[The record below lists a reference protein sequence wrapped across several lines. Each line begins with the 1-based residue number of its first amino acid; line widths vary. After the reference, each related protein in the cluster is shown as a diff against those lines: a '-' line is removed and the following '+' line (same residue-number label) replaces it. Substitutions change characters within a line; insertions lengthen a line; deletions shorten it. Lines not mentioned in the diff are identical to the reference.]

1 LGNTTS
7 TARLLKDSSD
17 GEADLLPGVRKQKIG
32 DRVSDDRPRVFYG
45 WWVVLTAALGLC
57 LGSASIMTF
66 SFSVFLKPLSQE
78 FHSGRGAISLAY
90 TLFNLTT
97 GISVLLAGRMVD
109 RFGARKV
116 IAVCAVMFAVILLS
130 NRIVSGKISELYVF
144 YVALGLFAPGM
155 GPLPYSEVVSH
166 WFDRHRGLALGLM
179 MFGLGTGAMIMPSV
193 AQRLIAM
200 FGWRVGYVA
209 YGLAVLLIPVP
220 IVGVFL
226 RERPEKMGLLPD
238 GDAHIRTAKLD
249 EGVRRPGLSW
259 REARHGWTFWI
270 MACAF
275 CLSGASV
282 QGCVVHMSAMLT
294 DRGSTAQTAALASSV
309 LGAALLIGRVGS
321 GYLLDRL
328 FATLV
333 AAFFFGVAAIGIA
346 LLGISTTPLVAF
358 VAAFLVGLGVGAEAD
373 LIAYMTSRYFG
384 LRSFGEIYSYAWAAF
399 VLSGAL
405 GVYLLGVGFD
415 ARGSY
420 FLPLAA
426 FLVATLAAVALIT
439 RLGPYRFCARSPNEF
454 VPEQTTSCP
463 ES

>member
-1 LGNTTS
+1 
-7 TARLLKDSSD
+7 
-17 GEADLLPGVRKQKIG
+17 
-32 DRVSDDRPRVFYG
+32 VFYG
-45 WWVVLTAALGLC
+45 WWVVLTAALGLF

-66 SFSVFLKPLSQE
+66 SFSVFLKPLIQE

-97 GISVLLAGRMVD
+97 GMSVLVAGRMVD

-144 YVALGLFAPGM
+144 YVALGLFAPGIS
-155 GPLPYSEVVSH
+155 PLPYSEVVSH

-200 FGWRVGYVA
+200 FGWRLAYVA
-209 YGLAVLLIPVP
+209 YGLAVLLISVP

-238 GDAHIRTAKLD
+238 GAAHIRTAKPD
-249 EGVRRPGLSW
+249 EHIRPGLSW
-259 REARHGWTFWI
+259 REARHGRTFWI

-328 FATLV
+328 FAPLV
-333 AAFFFGVAAIGIA
+333 AAFFFCVAAIGIA
-346 LLGISTTPLVAF
+346 LLGISTAPLVAF
-358 VAAFLVGLGVGAEAD
+358 VAAFLIGLGVGAEAD

-405 GVYLLGVGFD
+405 GAYLLGIGFD

-420 FLPLAA
+420 FIPLAA
-426 FLVATLAAVALIT
+426 FFIATLAAVLLIT
-439 RLGPYRFCARSPNEF
+439 RLGPYRFRARSASEL
-454 VPEQTTSCP
+454 VLQKAVCP